1 MIKHIFTENIGVYLG
16 ASGLTCCVFTVFL
29 PVDGL
34 VTALWSSRLE
44 WLSKAWERNLPNKQ
58 HICSARRWEWNR
70 RSEKLSVWF
79 DGSHLS
85 ERVTAQAQEKVRPD
99 DMRWCW
105 RDRIGRIRRYKWIK
119 SSLDFIWTRFSSL
132 ATQTLPTKT
141 ELQLTSPPA
150 SSHWEVIFFSSPR
163 NLFLSSATQLSAE
176 AKKLYMT
183 AVHGVQKSS
192 SISPQKPERPE
203 TPKVWTKRASKTVQ
217 RRFLKPPPVIPQIT
231 SRCSQSYYFFDKCY
245 CLVINLSLK
254 QT

>member
-1 MIKHIFTENIGVYLG
+1 
-16 ASGLTCCVFTVFL
+16 
-29 PVDGL
+29 
-34 VTALWSSRLE
+34 
-44 WLSKAWERNLPNKQ
+44 
-58 HICSARRWEWNR
+58 
-70 RSEKLSVWF
+70 
-79 DGSHLS
+79 
-85 ERVTAQAQEKVRPD
+85 
-99 DMRWCW
+99 MRWCW
-105 RDRIGRIRRYKWIK
+105 WDRIRWIRRWKWIK

-254 QT
+254 QTLNVYYTAEGLPSRLQTVTVSLRSHHISPKAVRNLFHPLFTVGCFSFSAAWFWPSGWNYLTRRVFSIRVRDV

>member
-1 MIKHIFTENIGVYLG
+1 MLCFDCVCLSRRPGDGAVEQQAGVAVQSLG
-16 ASGLTCCVFTVFL
+16 EKPAKQTAHLLGEEVRVKQEIREAECLVRWLTFVRTC
-29 PVDGL
+29 
-34 VTALWSSRLE
+34 
-44 WLSKAWERNLPNKQ
+44 Q
-58 HICSARRWEWNR
+58 
-70 RSEKLSVWF
+70 
-79 DGSHLS
+79 
-85 ERVTAQAQEKVRPD
+85 AQAQEKVRPD

-132 ATQTLPTKT
+132 ATQKLPTKT

-163 NLFLSSATQLSAE
+163 NLFLSSATQLRAE

-217 RRFLKPPPVIPQIT
+217 RRFLKPPPAIPQIT

>member
-1 MIKHIFTENIGVYLG
+1 MLCFDCVSPSRRPGDGAVEQQAGVAVQSLG
-16 ASGLTCCVFTVFL
+16 EKPAKQTAHLLGEEVRVKQEIREAECLVRWLTFVRTCHST
-29 PVDGL
+29 G
-34 VTALWSSRLE
+34 TR
-44 WLSKAWERNLPNKQ
+44 K
-58 HICSARRWEWNR
+58 SATWRYEVMLKGQNR
-70 RSEKLSVWF
+70 TDQTLQCKR
-79 DGSHLS
+79 
-85 ERVTAQAQEKVRPD
+85 
-99 DMRWCW
+99 
-105 RDRIGRIRRYKWIK
+105 KWIK

-132 ATQTLPTKT
+132 ATQKLPTKT
-141 ELQLTSPPA
+141 ELQLTSQPA
-150 SSHWEVIFFSSPR
+150 SSHWEVFFSNPQ
-163 NLFLSSATQLSAE
+163 NLFLSSATQLRAE